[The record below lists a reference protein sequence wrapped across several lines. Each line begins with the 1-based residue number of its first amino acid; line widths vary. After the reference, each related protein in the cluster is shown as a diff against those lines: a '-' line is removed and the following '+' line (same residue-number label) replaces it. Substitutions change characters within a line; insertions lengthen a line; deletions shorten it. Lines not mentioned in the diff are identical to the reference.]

1 MNENWNGYTIL
12 LSSVNKESTAEKF
25 NVYIPKSYVRD
36 YVSAPRAY
44 YRYLKEKV
52 RCTPGMIAGVVEKG
66 IDFSL
71 IAPTRRMFKKQLEVK
86 HIEKVMYG
94 INFFVTT
101 VIAKAKYHVY
111 VLA

>member
-1 MNENWNGYTIL
+1 
-12 LSSVNKESTAEKF
+12 
-25 NVYIPKSYVRD
+25 
-36 YVSAPRAY
+36 
-44 YRYLKEKV
+44 
-52 RCTPGMIAGVVEKG
+52 
-66 IDFSL
+66 
-71 IAPTRRMFKKQLEVK
+71 MFKKQLEVK